1 SEPERG
7 FDFMAEFWDEADDD
21 VNRDGIQV
29 LNATLQNLG
38 ESDRFRD
45 IFKNFVVANYAKQL
59 SGPSVPSHYKYVD
72 ETQPPGPYDDVNLHL
87 SEDLGPTEQ
96 IGPVLSDV
104 RRWGA
109 LYHEVRP
116 DPLVPYL
123 QVDYQVD
130 SPHPAFFCLL
140 AIKGDDIVYEERH
153 EGYSFEKSLAN
164 DAFEK
169 IAVIVAGLEQDVN
182 FRYSINGTNPILRIL
197 DPLTGRKAR
206 VGDKNTPEKFVAKLE
221 VLDPDSNPIEGI
233 NPTAFNFQIG
243 PQSVPAGNIVT
254 NAYVQGQY
262 WFVIQAPTQ
271 ENNISYDLVASW
283 SILSD
288 TETNSVQ
295 YQPRADADN
304 VLVIDKS
311 GSMSIPPSK
320 IEDAKDAAELYVDS
334 WREGDKI
341 GVVSFNCNASPADM
355 LLAPWNAGSRQTA
368 LNTIDGLSAG
378 GGTSIGN
385 GLKVGLNELVDRG
398 DSNHAWAMILL
409 SDGVN
414 TCDPTIQDFLDENYD
429 PREDA
434 NLQVPEI
441 HTVAIGADANRPDLQ
456 SLANKTG
463 GTYHFAAE
471 PPTGPKGLAD
481 EFYLNIAEI
490 YRMVSERV
498 AHQHQILSWR
508 DTMRRTQDN
517 DHAFIVDGG
526 ASELIATARF
536 QPGSLPPKVV
546 LRDPMGATHEVT
558 NQTSGHVVF
567 RVGAPMPGQWKLEL
581 RCITGIV
588 GGCLGA
594 SYLVEASIK
603 SSLTMDLFFGL
614 EPEERIAGTPMPILV
629 SLTDTGP
636 ITGAIVG
643 IFTTSPSGVV
653 IPQFLWD
660 DGNHGDGAA
669 NDGIYGNT
677 YHWTSEPGTYQVQ
690 AAAIGTSDL
699 YGDFFR
705 RITEAFHME
714 GDDDGDHDG
723 MPDRYERRV
732 GLNPEIDDSD
742 DDPDN
747 DGLPSGLECE
757 IGTNPFDPD
766 TDDGGEQ
773 DGSEHFAGRNPHY
786 TPDDLMRA
794 PWIMAEPGV
803 QKVFVR
809 YNLPVLAANPSVT
822 PVTYTLELSRAVG
835 QQSEFQVHVPNI
847 QVVSPTFEYMDT
859 DVMNGVPYKYRMVAV
874 GPNNERSAPSNIAMV
889 TPTLD
894 PYPPV
899 GMIMINDGAPT
910 TSSLMADLSIYA
922 MDGYDPEYN
931 FPDRDEFDLMAET
944 TGVARMMISNKSDGS
959 DGKWEPYQTAKNDWM
974 LQPNKMGIATVFA
987 KFRDGAGSESV
998 VYHSSIKVVESP
1010 TPTPTDTSTIT
1021 PTPTETSTPGT
1032 PTATPT
1038 VCDVGDEDYDLDG
1051 NRQVDARDLLMLLEA
1066 IAAGEQIP
1074 DFNCDSLCN
1083 ELDLF
1088 LMAEK
1093 WGIEFQR

>member
-1 SEPERG
+1 
-7 FDFMAEFWDEADDD
+7 
-21 VNRDGIQV
+21 
-29 LNATLQNLG
+29 
-38 ESDRFRD
+38 
-45 IFKNFVVANYAKQL
+45 
-59 SGPSVPSHYKYVD
+59 
-72 ETQPPGPYDDVNLHL
+72 
-87 SEDLGPTEQ
+87 
-96 IGPVLSDV
+96 
-104 RRWGA
+104 
-109 LYHEVRP
+109 
-116 DPLVPYL
+116 
-123 QVDYQVD
+123 
-130 SPHPAFFCLL
+130 
-140 AIKGDDIVYEERH
+140 
-153 EGYSFEKSLAN
+153 
-164 DAFEK
+164 
-169 IAVIVAGLEQDVN
+169 
-182 FRYSINGTNPILRIL
+182 
-197 DPLTGRKAR
+197 
-206 VGDKNTPEKFVAKLE
+206 
-221 VLDPDSNPIEGI
+221 
-233 NPTAFNFQIG
+233 
-243 PQSVPAGNIVT
+243 
-254 NAYVQGQY
+254 
-262 WFVIQAPTQ
+262 
-271 ENNISYDLVASW
+271 
-283 SILSD
+283 
-288 TETNSVQ
+288 
-295 YQPRADADN
+295 
-304 VLVIDKS
+304 
-311 GSMSIPPSK
+311 
-320 IEDAKDAAELYVDS
+320 
-334 WREGDKI
+334 
-341 GVVSFNCNASPADM
+341 
-355 LLAPWNAGSRQTA
+355 
-368 LNTIDGLSAG
+368 
-378 GGTSIGN
+378 
-385 GLKVGLNELVDRG
+385 
-398 DSNHAWAMILL
+398 
-409 SDGVN
+409 
-414 TCDPTIQDFLDENYD
+414 
-429 PREDA
+429 
-434 NLQVPEI
+434 
-441 HTVAIGADANRPDLQ
+441 
-456 SLANKTG
+456 
-463 GTYHFAAE
+463 
-471 PPTGPKGLAD
+471 
-481 EFYLNIAEI
+481 
-490 YRMVSERV
+490 
-498 AHQHQILSWR
+498 
-508 DTMRRTQDN
+508 
-517 DHAFIVDGG
+517 
-526 ASELIATARF
+526 
-536 QPGSLPPKVV
+536 
-546 LRDPMGATHEVT
+546 
-558 NQTSGHVVF
+558 
-567 RVGAPMPGQWKLEL
+567 MPGQWKLEL

-931 FPDRDEFDLMAET
+931 FPDRDESDLMAET

-959 DGKWEPYQTAKNDWM
+959 D
-974 LQPNKMGIATVFA
+974 
-987 KFRDGAGSESV
+987 
-998 VYHSSIKVVESP
+998 
-1010 TPTPTDTSTIT
+1010 
-1021 PTPTETSTPGT
+1021 
-1032 PTATPT
+1032 
-1038 VCDVGDEDYDLDG
+1038 
-1051 NRQVDARDLLMLLEA
+1051 
-1066 IAAGEQIP
+1066 
-1074 DFNCDSLCN
+1074 
-1083 ELDLF
+1083 
-1088 LMAEK
+1088 
-1093 WGIEFQR
+1093 